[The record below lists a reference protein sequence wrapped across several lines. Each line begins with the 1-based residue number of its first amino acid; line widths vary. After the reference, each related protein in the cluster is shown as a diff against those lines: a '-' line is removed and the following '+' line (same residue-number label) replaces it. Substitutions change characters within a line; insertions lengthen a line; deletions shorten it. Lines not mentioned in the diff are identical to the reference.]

1 MSQIIY
7 AIYEE
12 GILKPI
18 EPLNLKE
25 HTRIQIQISP
35 VLERSEGMEE
45 DIRQQADEILALARE
60 SCAGLSEEELAIM
73 ESAKINGTNFFSNLG
88 ESK

>member
-73 ESAKINGTNFFSNLG
+73 ESAKINGTNFFSNL
-88 ESK
+88 SKF